1 MKQGWLK
8 RAAETAAVF
17 AVCAGWLGTSPAHA
31 TEGYFQ
37 YGYGARQG
45 ALGGAGV
52 ADSRDKIQRHGT
64 AQGGQQGHR
73 HKCGKELT
81 A

>member
-1 MKQGWLK
+1 MIRHKRSTEASLK
-8 RAAETAAVF
+8 LTVCAAAILSACTAAE
-17 AVCAGWLGTSPAHA
+17 A

-52 ADSRDKIQRHGT
+52 ADSRD
-64 AQGGQQGHR
+64 AMS
-73 HKCGKELT
+73 
-81 A
+81 